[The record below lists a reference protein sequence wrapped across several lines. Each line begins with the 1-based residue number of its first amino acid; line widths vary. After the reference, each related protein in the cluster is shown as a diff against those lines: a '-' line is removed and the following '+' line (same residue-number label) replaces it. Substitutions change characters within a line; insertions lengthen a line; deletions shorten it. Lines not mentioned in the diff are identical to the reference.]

1 MALFRPI
8 GVRFPVSAAFA
19 LFAALTGVRAQ
30 TPPAAPLSQKAELL
44 AGQQRVEGDLWI
56 ADGNVEI
63 RYRNLILR
71 ADHVQYNEMS
81 NVATAR
87 GHVQLDVDVQHL
99 EADSATLNLASGKGS
114 FTKVRGE
121 LRLVRE
127 PNSNVLVTPNPLT
140 FEASEVRRLNDK
152 TYAIDHVWLTVCRPD
167 RPVWKFHAAHATLHV
182 DRSMALVHANFR
194 LFRIPLI
201 YLPFAS
207 VPAGK
212 RMRQSGFLIPAI
224 GNSTVN
230 GFVFGDAYYWAPRNW
245 MDLNTGLD
253 YLSRRGWQQDINFR
267 ATPSDNITMSARY
280 FGVVDRGL
288 PQASGPPLK
297 QGGHSMQFEFSGFL
311 KNGWHAAADL
321 NQLTSLTFQLAFA
334 PTFSQAVNSEVRS
347 SAFLTNNF
355 RGFSVNLA
363 MQAYRDY
370 LNAQPVESVS
380 LRSAPEARFSSV
392 DQAPWR
398 RWPVYFG
405 FDSLASA
412 IHRDD
417 PQINT
422 PSYVTR
428 YEIAPRVVVP
438 LHWGPWLSVTSSYT
452 LRSMRY
458 GARIFADTVIGTPIV
473 VNTGEL
479 SVDLRPPAFE
489 RVWNRNGS
497 KWKHTIEPDIVYD
510 YVRGVNQFD
519 RFIRVDEDD
528 TLTDTNE
535 FEYSVTQ
542 RLFHRRGDAQAD
554 ELVSWKIAQKYYFD
568 PTFGGALVPGT
579 RNVFQALDSL
589 TPFAFADEPRRF
601 SPIVSELTLSPG
613 GKYDAEIITDYDT
626 VRRRFTTNGT
636 LVKLHPAGNFTFSL
650 AHFLIDNESV
660 LQPVS
665 NQIRTQAEYG
675 DLNRRGWNASAG
687 FSYDINQAALQNQ
700 FVELSYN
707 GGCCGIGIEYL
718 RLSLGP
724 VRTENQFRVALII
737 ANIGNLGN
745 LRRQAKIF

>member
-1 MALFRPI
+1 M
-8 GVRFPVSAAFA
+8 
-19 LFAALTGVRAQ
+19 T
-30 TPPAAPLSQKAELL
+30 
-44 AGQQRVEGDLWI
+44 
-56 ADGNVEI
+56 
-63 RYRNLILR
+63 LR
-71 ADHVQYNEMS
+71 Q
-81 NVATAR
+81 
-87 GHVQLDVDVQHL
+87 G
-99 EADSATLNLASGKGS
+99 
-114 FTKVRGE
+114 
-121 LRLVRE
+121 
-127 PNSNVLVTPNPLT
+127 
-140 FEASEVRRLNDK
+140 
-152 TYAIDHVWLTVCRPD
+152 
-167 RPVWKFHAAHATLHV
+167 
-182 DRSMALVHANFR
+182 
-194 LFRIPLI
+194 
-201 YLPFAS
+201 
-207 VPAGK
+207 
-212 RMRQSGFLIPAI
+212 
-224 GNSTVN
+224 
-230 GFVFGDAYYWAPRNW
+230 
-245 MDLNTGLD
+245 
-253 YLSRRGWQQDINFR
+253 
-267 ATPSDNITMSARY
+267 
-280 FGVVDRGL
+280 
-288 PQASGPPLK
+288 PQC
-297 QGGHSMQFEFSGFL
+297 
-311 KNGWHAAADL
+311 
-321 NQLTSLTFQLAFA
+321 
-334 PTFSQAVNSEVRS
+334 
-347 SAFLTNNF
+347 
-355 RGFSVNLA
+355 
-363 MQAYRDY
+363 
-370 LNAQPVESVS
+370 
-380 LRSAPEARFSSV
+380 
-392 DQAPWR
+392 
-398 RWPVYFG
+398 
-405 FDSLASA
+405 
-412 IHRDD
+412 
-417 PQINT
+417 
-422 PSYVTR
+422 
-428 YEIAPRVVVP
+428 
-438 LHWGPWLSVTSSYT
+438 SVTSSYT

-479 SVDLRPPAFE
+479 SVDLRPPALE
-489 RVWNRNGS
+489 RVWSRNGS